1 MNHDPNVLLVRM
13 EKVRG
18 LGFISLVIKNREIT
32 KTPFDFWFS
41 RKDLQDWLLHA
52 CSAHDNEAFYCT
64 NFESRLV
71 IRHESRSEEDDN
83 NIVVFELFIYKTF
96 TDNYVMYSF
105 RIGAS
110 TLLRFLESP
119 DTPLR
124 FLYHPD
130 ATFPRIICP
139 NVKSE
144 VLSSPLKRRA
154 LSKALRDSFKWKGSK
169 SVTLYRD
176 WGDDF
181 YFVEEGGISGGLCLS
196 DYRKV
201 VGKDSVERNCYRY
214 SVHT

>member
-1 MNHDPNVLLVRM
+1 MNHDLDVLLVRM
-13 EKVRG
+13 KKACAP
-18 LGFISLVIKNREIT
+18 GFVSLVIKNREMA

-41 RKDLQDWLLHA
+41 RKDLLDWLLHA
-52 CSAHDNEAFYCT
+52 CSAHNNEAFYCT

-71 IRHESRSEEDDN
+71 VRLENRSEEDDN

-96 TDNYVMYSF
+96 SENYVMYSF
-105 RIGAS
+105 RIDAP
-110 TLLRFLESP
+110 TLLKFLESP

-124 FLYHPD
+124 FLYHPKG
-130 ATFPRIICP
+130 TFPRIICP

-181 YFVEEGGISGGLCLS
+181 YFEEEGGIAGGLCLS
-196 DYRKV
+196 DYGKV
-201 VGKDSVERNCYRY
+201 VGKDGVERNYYRY

>member
-1 MNHDPNVLLVRM
+1 MNYDPNVLLVRM

-18 LGFISLVIKNREIT
+18 LGFISLVIKNRKMT
-32 KTPFDFWFS
+32 KTSFDFWFS
-41 RKDLQDWLLHA
+41 RKDLQDWLTHVRVDHNN
-52 CSAHDNEAFYCT
+52 SAFYCT

-71 IRHESRSEEDDN
+71 VRLESRSEEDDN
-83 NIVVFELFIYKTF
+83 NIIVFELFIYKTF
-96 TDNYVMYSF
+96 SENYVMYSF
-105 RIGAS
+105 RIDAP
-110 TLLRFLESP
+110 TLLKFLELP
-119 DTPLR
+119 FPPLR

-139 NVKSE
+139 HVKSE

-169 SVTLYRD
+169 SITLYHD

-181 YFVEEGGISGGLCLS
+181 YFKEEGGIAGGLCLS
-196 DYRKV
+196 DYGKV
-201 VGKDSVERNCYRY
+201 IGKDGVERNYYRY